1 MRPTGWVTTAA
12 FRRAAVLPAALCLLA
27 VALGRPDL
35 LAVAVPFAL
44 GTLLSL
50 RSRPARAPETLLTLT
65 GDTVTEGGTLTG
77 AVTVAADPG
86 TICVVVPAADPAL
99 GVESRPVV
107 AGVPAGVSARVTAV
121 AGTTGTA
128 GTAGTAAETGGPA
141 GAARTAAV
149 PLSGT
154 ARRWGVH
161 TFGPVRVRVFACDG
175 LLEFPEQ
182 TPPPKLVRALP
193 AAEPYSS
200 RTPVPRPG
208 GISGLHRSRRP
219 GDGGELAGVRPY
231 RPGDRLR
238 RIDWRVTLRAREP
251 YVNATQPDRD
261 AEIVILLDVLRDV
274 GGGPGAPGV
283 LDAAVRAAAAIAGHY
298 THQGDQVSLV
308 EFGPRLRRLRP
319 GTGRRHHLAQL
330 AWLTETR
337 PMPGGQEALGDRL
350 LAIGM
355 LPPGALIVM
364 LTPLLDPRSATALA
378 VLARARRAVVAV
390 DTLPEGLPLRSTG
403 EWAEPAER
411 IWRLERD
418 NTVGRLREA
427 GVPVEP
433 WRGSGSL
440 DAVLRDVARA
450 AAVMR

>member
-1 MRPTGWVTTAA
+1 MTWVTTRA
-12 FRRAAVLPAALCLLA
+12 FRRATVLPAGLCLLG

-50 RSRPARAPETLLTLT
+50 RSRPAGAPQAELVLT
-65 GDTVTEGGTLTG
+65 GNTVTEGGTLTG
-77 AVTVAADPG
+77 TVTVAADPAA
-86 TICVVVPAADPAL
+86 ICVVVPAAGPAL
-99 GVESRPVV
+99 DLETRPAVTG
-107 AGVPAGVSARVTAV
+107 APAT
-121 AGTTGTA
+121 
-128 GTAGTAAETGGPA
+128 
-141 GAARTAAV
+141 V
-149 PLSGT
+149 PLSAT
-154 ARRWGVH
+154 ALRWGVH

-175 LLEFPEQ
+175 LLEFPERALA
-182 TPPPKLVRALP
+182 PKPVRALP

-208 GISGLHRSRRP
+208 GISGIHRSRRA

-261 AEIVILLDVLRDV
+261 AEIVILLDVLRDA
-274 GGGPGAPGV
+274 GGGPDGPGA

-298 THQGDQVSLV
+298 THQGDRVSLV

-330 AWLTETR
+330 AWLAEIKVG
-337 PMPGGQEALGDRL
+337 PGGQETLGDRL
-350 LAIGM
+350 LATGM
-355 LPPGALIVM
+355 LPPGALVVM
-364 LTPLLDPRSATALA
+364 LTPLLDARSATALA

-390 DTLPEGLPLRSTG
+390 DTLPEGLPLRSAG
-403 EWAEPAER
+403 EWSELAER

-427 GVPVEP
+427 GVPVEA

-450 AAVMR
+450 AAAMR